1 MNPVEL
7 NGQTLTTAQVA
18 EIAAGAPVRLAA
30 SAREAMDRSAAAYPT
45 TPNVLEQ
52 KRKFLI
58 GGAAAHGDDLVRSF
72 VLGHCAGVGDP
83 LPSGQVRALI
93 ACRANVLAS
102 GHSGV
107 RPALVVAMCQML
119 NAGVIPVVPSQGSV
133 GAAGDLAPLAHVAR
147 VLCGFGGDV
156 SLPDGSLGRSPLPPF
171 TPTAK
176 EALSLING
184 ATLTSALAALAVF
197 RAGRVLEAA
206 LDACALTLAVSR
218 ADRGLLSEH
227 ALAARGHSGALLAAR
242 GLRERLGAAGLGARS
257 PDAFSLRAAPAV
269 LGAALDALAWVSAT
283 VTTELNGACD
293 NPLWFEQEGVVE
305 GGNFHGAPVALAMDT
320 LRIALT
326 QAATQ
331 SERRTF
337 RLTAASITKDL
348 PSFLVEGT
356 GLNSGFMLAQYTA
369 ASLASE
375 CKGLSHP
382 ACVDS
387 IPTVQHH
394 EDHVSMGPI
403 AARLTLRVLEC
414 VADIV
419 AIEALLAAQGLDWRL
434 RGDRVVDGVL
444 TRGPPETFGPG
455 ILALHA
461 RVREV
466 VPFWSD
472 DQVLHPALLAV
483 GTLVRGGLAAPAPT
497 PW

>member
-1 MNPVEL
+1 MSPIEIDGRSL
-7 NGQTLTTAQVA
+7 SCSQVA
-18 EIAAGAPVRLAA
+18 AIAAGAGIRLAPA
-30 SAREAMDRSAAAYPT
+30 ARAAMDRSAAAYPT
-45 TPNVLEQ
+45 SPNVLET
-52 KRKFLI
+52 KRRFLI
-58 GGAAAHGDDLVRSF
+58 GASAVSGEDLVRSF
-72 VLGHCAGVGDP
+72 VIGHCAGVGEP

-93 ACRANVLAS
+93 ACRANVLAG

-107 RPALVVAMCQML
+107 RPALVEALCAML
-119 NAGVIPVVPSQGSV
+119 DSGVIPVVPSQGSV

-147 VLCGFGGDV
+147 VLCGFGGRAD
-156 SLPDGSLGRSPLPPF
+156 LPDGSVGPSPLAAF
-171 TPTAK
+171 VPTAK
-176 EALSLING
+176 EALALING
-184 ATLTSALAALAVF
+184 ATLTSALSALAVF
-197 RAGRVLEAA
+197 RSRRVLDAA

-218 ADRGLLSEH
+218 ADKGLLSA
-227 ALAARGHSGALLAAR
+227 ALVGARGHSGGIRVAQALR
-242 GLRERLGAAGLGARS
+242 DRLGEPGLGARS

-269 LGAALDALAWVSAT
+269 LGAALDALDWVEGT
-283 VTTELNGACD
+283 VAVELNGACD
-293 NPLWFEQEGVVE
+293 NPLWFEDEGVVE

-337 RLTAASITKDL
+337 RLTASSITKDL
-348 PSFLVEGT
+348 PSYLVEGT

-403 AARLTLRVLEC
+403 AARHTLRVLEC

-419 AIEALLAAQGLDWRL
+419 GIEALLAAQGLDWRL
-434 RGDRVVDGVL
+434 RGDRVVNGV
-444 TRGPPETFGPG
+444 RDRVAPDRFGPG
-455 ILALHA
+455 IMALHA
-461 RVREV
+461 RIREV
-466 VPFWSD
+466 VPYWAD
-472 DQVLHPALLAV
+472 DQVMHPALVAV
-483 GTLVRGGLAAPAPT
+483 GTLVRSGLSAPGGTA
-497 PW
+497 W